1 MDIYNITLYIHSLLR
16 WLVVVLAVVTIAQAY
31 MGWLGNGEY
40 KKLNNALSASLVG
53 SLHLQLLIGLSLYF
67 FLSPFG
73 YSIFSQGMKV
83 VMKNAELRFWAV
95 EHTTAMILAV
105 VIAQVGRSLAK
116 KSKESVT
123 KFKREAIYYTVA
135 VFLIFY
141 SIPWSTRPWL
151 R

>member
-16 WLVVVLAVVTIAQAY
+16 WLVVILAVLAIGQAY
-31 MGWLGNGEY
+31 MGWLGKGEY
-40 KKLNNALSASLVG
+40 KKLNNALSASFVG

-95 EHTTAMILAV
+95 EHITAMVLAV

-116 KSKESVT
+116 KSTESST
-123 KFKREAIYYTVA
+123 KFRREAIYYTLA
-135 VFLIFY
+135 VLLIIY
-141 SIPWSTRPWL
+141 SIPWSNRPWL